1 MPAVPRVAAWVA
13 LAVIF
18 SGKASTVFW
27 LLLSFLDQDW
37 PVASVCST
45 SQACVLAGYP
55 PVQSLTT
62 ASCCKHSGLH
72 LHSCA
77 WNAQQFMEGWEGA
90 ASLKSK
96 MWLWSGLFYCFFSP
110 PPENL
115 QRSLIL
121 LGKLSNPH
129 SLHAARLT
137 AVCLMASHSSWH
149 ALCSLAIDKA
159 LNTEFALTF
168 ILLFP

>member
-37 PVASVCST
+37 PVAFVCST

-62 ASCCKHSGLH
+62 ASCCEHSGLH

-96 MWLWSGLFYCFFSP
+96 MWLWSGLFYCFFLLHLKIFKGLSSSLESCLIP
-110 PPENL
+110 IACML
-115 QRSLIL
+115 QGSQ
-121 LGKLSNPH
+121 LSVWWLPTPLDMP
-129 SLHAARLT
+129 SALWPLTRL
-137 AVCLMASHSSWH
+137 
-149 ALCSLAIDKA
+149 
-159 LNTEFALTF
+159 
-168 ILLFP
+168 